1 LCASNVLSTVGPGK
15 VPADQG
21 LASGRPGHTGPKAS
35 EGPVKAPRVTT
46 CPLILHLYF
55 TADILP
61 YNFTDG
67 ELCENCKIV

>member
-1 LCASNVLSTVGPGK
+1 MSIVLSIGAVRHRN
-15 VPADQG
+15 ALQE
-21 LASGRPGHTGPKAS
+21 LAKHNGANTGRKAS
-35 EGPVKAPRVTT
+35 VGPVKAPRVAT
-46 CPLILHLYF
+46 CPLILHLHF